1 MYICML
7 KLIHTNSMKISDLL
21 NSKNVIP
28 DLIAETKED
37 LLSQLVEAMQRSVGF
52 DIREKAFTAVM
63 ERESIMSTGVGKG
76 LAIPHGRV
84 NGITTNYA
92 AFASL
97 QKPIEYGSI
106 DGKPIS
112 MVFMLIGPETQ
123 NSMHI
128 KLLSRISR
136 LMNNDDFRESLK
148 LCTSA
153 EQILEHFALEEN
165 KSI

>member
-1 MYICML
+1 
-7 KLIHTNSMKISDLL
+7 MKISDLL
-21 NSKNVIP
+21 NTENVIP
-28 DLIAETKED
+28 DLIADSKED
-37 LLSQLVEAMQRSVGF
+37 LLNQLVQAMQRSIGF
-52 DIREKAFTAVM
+52 DISEKAFKAVL

-92 AFASL
+92 AFACL
-97 QKPIEYGSI
+97 KNPIDYGSI
-106 DGKPIS
+106 DGKPIN
-112 MVFMLIGPETQ
+112 MVFLLIGPETQ
-123 NSMHI
+123 NSLHI

-136 LMNNDDFRESLK
+136 LMNNDEFRESLK

-153 EQILEHFALEEN
+153 EQILEHFAKEEN